1 MYLQIRHGI
10 YKLAER
16 ESISPFPSLYV
27 TRLVVF
33 VLCFVRIFTTF
44 LVVNLL
50 GGFMSGDYSKM
61 KAALGSLRSNAV
73 NIQYLLRMAQDG
85 KNSTEILTRITHA
98 IENHFERI
106 ESLPIGIPEES
117 LEDHRDILKHFKNVH
132 ADWLARTISDADY
145 AEALNFRLF
154 NHFSSCFQPLL
165 EAHLDEISKLESRI

>member
-1 MYLQIRHGI
+1 
-10 YKLAER
+10 
-16 ESISPFPSLYV
+16 
-27 TRLVVF
+27 
-33 VLCFVRIFTTF
+33 
-44 LVVNLL
+44 
-50 GGFMSGDYSKM
+50 MSGDYSKM

-85 KNSTEILTRITHA
+85 NNSTEILMRITHA

-106 ESLPIGIPEES
+106 ESLPIEIPEES

-132 ADWLARTISDADY
+132 ANWLARTIPDADY

-165 EAHLDEISKLESRI
+165 EAHLDEISKLEFRI